1 MNTETLIHAMLT
13 TSTGTHMLDSGGDNG
28 RNWQRN
34 QGKTLA
40 DFQVEPA
47 ASIDWYVK
55 RDDDGNIISAEPEV
69 TTSVFHKLTS
79 GIIWQDDLCRQF
91 NAMPCDD
98 WHGDYYGTSTDQT
111 EWLNNHGFD
120 QRRGCDGWNTYNWAA
135 NFSQTMQGND
145 LERDGEN
152 YVLIQIHGGAD
163 VRGGY
168 TDAKLFRL
176 SDHYEHYA
184 VVMEDCG
191 FSVETADDYFDLY
204 WRGEWI
210 NGNGGMADDDDF
222 LTFAIACDGKPVA
235 GDQCNDW

>member
-1 MNTETLIHAMLT
+1 MNIETLIHAMLT
-13 TSTGTHMLDSGGDNG
+13 TNTGTHMLDSGGDYG

-40 DFQVEPA
+40 DFQAEPA
-47 ASIDWYVK
+47 ALLNWYVK
-55 RDDDGNIISAEPEV
+55 RDDDDNIISAEPEV

-79 GIIWQDDLCRQF
+79 GIMWQDDLCREF

-98 WHGDYYGTSTDQT
+98 WRGDYYGTSVDQT
-111 EWLNNHGFD
+111 EWLDLRGFE
-120 QRRGCDGWNTYNWAA
+120 QRRGWNTYNWAA
-135 NFSQTMQGND
+135 NFSQTMQGHD

-191 FSVETADDYFDLY
+191 FSVETADEYFDLY

-210 NGNGGMADDDDF
+210 NDAGGVADDDDF
-222 LTFAIACDGKPVA
+222 LAFAIACDGKPVA
-235 GDQCNDW
+235 GDQYNDW

>member
-13 TSTGTHMLDSGGDNG
+13 TNTGTHMLDSGGDNG

-40 DFQVEPA
+40 DFQAEPA
-47 ASIDWYVK
+47 ALLNWYVK
-55 RDDDGNIISAEPEV
+55 RDDDGNITSAEPEV

-79 GIIWQDDLCRQF
+79 GIIWQDDLCREF

-98 WHGDYYGTSTDQT
+98 WRGDYYGTSVDQT
-111 EWLNNHGFD
+111 EWLDLHGFE

-135 NFSQTMQGND
+135 NFSQTLQGHD
-145 LERDGEN
+145 LELNGVG
-152 YVLIQIHGGAD
+152 YALIQIHGGAD

-176 SDHYEHYA
+176 SDHCEHYA

-210 NGNGGMADDDDF
+210 NGGGGMADDDDF
-222 LTFAIACDGKPVA
+222 LAFAIAGDGKPVA

>member
-1 MNTETLIHAMLT
+1 MNTETIIHAMLT
-13 TSTGTHMLDSGGDNG
+13 TSTGKHMLDSGGDNG

-40 DFQVEPA
+40 DFQAEPA
-47 ASIDWYVK
+47 ALLDWYVK
-55 RDDDGNIISAEPEV
+55 RDDDGKIISAEPEV

-79 GIIWQDDLCRQF
+79 GIIWQDDLCREF
-91 NAMPCDD
+91 NAMPCED
-98 WHGDYYGTSTDQT
+98 WRGDYYGTSVDQT
-111 EWLNNHGFD
+111 EWLDLRGFER
-120 QRRGCDGWNTYNWAA
+120 RRGCDGWNTYNWAA
-135 NFSQTMQGND
+135 NFSQTMQGHD

-184 VVMEDCG
+184 IVMEDCG
-191 FSVETADDYFDLY
+191 FSVETADEYFDLH

-210 NGNGGMADDDDF
+210 TCNGGMADDDDF
-222 LTFAIACDGKPVA
+222 LAFAIACDGKPVA

>member
-1 MNTETLIHAMLT
+1 MNTETLIHTMLT

-28 RNWQRN
+28 RKWQRN

-40 DFQVEPA
+40 DFQAEPA
-47 ASIDWYVK
+47 ALLDWYVK
-55 RDDDGNIISAEPEV
+55 RDDDGKIISAHPEV

-79 GIIWQDDLCRQF
+79 GIIWQDDLCREF

-98 WHGDYYGTSTDQT
+98 WRGDYYGTSVDQT
-111 EWLNNHGFD
+111 EWLDLHGFE

-135 NFSQTMQGND
+135 NFSQTMQGHD
-145 LERDGEN
+145 LELNDEN

-176 SDHYEHYA
+176 SDHHEHHA
-184 VVMEDCG
+184 IVMEDCA
-191 FSVETADDYFDLY
+191 FSAETDDEYLGLQ

-210 NGNGGMADDDDF
+210 NSDGGAADDDDF
-222 LTFAIACDGKPVA
+222 LAFAIACDGKPVA
-235 GDQCNDW
+235 GDQFNDW

>member
-13 TSTGTHMLDSGGDNG
+13 TSTGTHMLDSGGNNG

-40 DFQVEPA
+40 DFQAEPA
-47 ASIDWYVK
+47 ALLDWYVK
-55 RDDDGNIISAEPEV
+55 RDDDDNIISAEPEV

-79 GIIWQDDLCRQF
+79 GIIWQDDLCREF
-91 NAMPCDD
+91 NALPRLD
-98 WHGDYYGTSTDQT
+98 WHGDYYGTSVDQT
-111 EWLNNHGFD
+111 EWLDFRGFE

-135 NFSQTMQGND
+135 NFSQTMQGHD
-145 LERDGEN
+145 LERDSEN

-204 WRGEWI
+204 WRGEWT

-222 LTFAIACDGKPVA
+222 LSFAIACDGKPVA
-235 GDQCNDW
+235 GDQSNDW